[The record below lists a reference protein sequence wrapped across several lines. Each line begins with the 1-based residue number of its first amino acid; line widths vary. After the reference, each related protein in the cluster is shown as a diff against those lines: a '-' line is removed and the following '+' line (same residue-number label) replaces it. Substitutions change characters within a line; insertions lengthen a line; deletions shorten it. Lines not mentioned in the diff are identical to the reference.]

1 MTKVPMAENYRP
13 SRKGAKEKISAV
25 SIKLENPPDARYGQ
39 SEKNPSGVAEKKQKS
54 IPRGSEKDSGFSD
67 TSSEYLSMVE
77 QMEAEDRSAPASLS
91 STGRLSAA
99 QSSLQNLTPVYFVEN
114 VLVKEPVSV
123 PTRNQF
129 ICAQPQHWDSQRS
142 RASSP
147 GQTRVVFI
155 RQPLPPSLKVQKAE
169 MKGGLR
175 KDTYLPILNSYPRI
189 APYPVK
195 DRHHKEEQEQTD
207 QHAAPD
213 NATDHKSKRLCVDET
228 ARPLASPSPQGGQTA
243 PISPAVNC
251 QGPWQGENSKQ
262 QLWLGAAS
270 VVSQFDISVS
280 PSPVVSPQS
289 ECWEEESSS
298 SCAPSTQLSGSEPR
312 SPSCLSRH
320 HRFRNTMAIL
330 NRSGL
335 LEITLR
341 TKELIRQYGSTQ
353 RQINELKEH
362 ARMFCCAVRSSD
374 PRDILRLQEAMKCS
388 GAYGPVDST
397 PSSSPPSSPS
407 PTSNTSSP
415 RSCTSQGVSD
425 QASLP

>member
-13 SRKGAKEKISAV
+13 SRKGAKERISAV

-39 SEKNPSGVAEKKQKS
+39 SEKNPAGVAEKKQKS

-67 TSSEYLSMVE
+67 TSSEYLSLVE
-77 QMEAEDRSAPASLS
+77 QVEDRSAPASLS
-91 STGRLSAA
+91 SAGRSSAA

-123 PTRNQF
+123 PARNQF
-129 ICAQPQHWDSQRS
+129 VCAQPQHRDSQRS
-142 RASSP
+142 HASPP

-169 MKGGLR
+169 VKCGSR

-189 APYPVK
+189 APHPVK
-195 DRHHKEEQEQTD
+195 NRHRKAGQEQTD
-207 QHAAPD
+207 QHTAPD
-213 NATDHKSKRLCVDET
+213 NATDHKSKRLCVGET
-228 ARPLASPSPQGGQTA
+228 VSPSPQGGQTA
-243 PISPAVNC
+243 PVSPAVHC

-270 VVSQFDISVS
+270 VVSQFDMSVC
-280 PSPVVSPQS
+280 PSPVLSPQS
-289 ECWEEESSS
+289 ECWESSSSSSSSCCSLS
-298 SCAPSTQLSGSEPR
+298 SCAPSAQLSGSEPH

-320 HRFRNTMAIL
+320 HRFRNTMVIL

-388 GAYGPVDST
+388 GAYGPVART
-397 PSSSPPSSPS
+397 PSSSPPSSLS
-407 PTSNTSSP
+407 PTSSP
-415 RSCTSQGVSD
+415 RSGASQSVSD
-425 QASLP
+425 HASLP